1 MVFSILTR
9 KSQVPRLRSQ
19 LCPSEAQVLA
29 KRRQVSTGGSH
40 RARPPDPAQRSSLM
54 QPSTQAPAGLQSP
67 QAAHTV
73 ESGPARCSPGRRPLP
88 SGHRGRDGER
98 STAAWRQSWARP
110 VGSIGKGSGA
120 PQNTAPP
127 VPPAWG
133 RASWRLGG
141 AGQDPP
147 LLSSPD
153 NHHSDDHW
161 LNDPLTFAHWQLVI
175 WRRGSLWHYQWL
187 SRVTN
192 SLMHGQSVTW
202 WVGPRQPRPVAE
214 EDH

>member
-1 MVFSILTR
+1 MVICGNFLSDSLSQRSSHGQLTKFLLMSTKQMVFSILTR

-54 QPSTQAPAGLQSP
+54 QPSTQAPAGPQSP

-98 STAAWRQSWARP
+98 STDA
-110 VGSIGKGSGA
+110 
-120 PQNTAPP
+120 
-127 VPPAWG
+127 
-133 RASWRLGG
+133 
-141 AGQDPP
+141 
-147 LLSSPD
+147 
-153 NHHSDDHW
+153 
-161 LNDPLTFAHWQLVI
+161 
-175 WRRGSLWHYQWL
+175 
-187 SRVTN
+187 
-192 SLMHGQSVTW
+192 
-202 WVGPRQPRPVAE
+202 
-214 EDH
+214 